1 MVGIY
6 DCEVFFQT
14 LMIFATMYI
23 KQAKKQKVQR
33 GKSNNKKL
41 NKPTITV
48 IM

>member
-23 KQAKKQKVQR
+23 KQAKK
-33 GKSNNKKL
+33 KKYREEKATTK
-41 NKPTITV
+41 N
-48 IM
+48 

>member
-23 KQAKKQKVQR
+23 KQAKKKSTERKKQQQKT
-33 GKSNNKKL
+33 K
-41 NKPTITV
+41 
-48 IM
+48 